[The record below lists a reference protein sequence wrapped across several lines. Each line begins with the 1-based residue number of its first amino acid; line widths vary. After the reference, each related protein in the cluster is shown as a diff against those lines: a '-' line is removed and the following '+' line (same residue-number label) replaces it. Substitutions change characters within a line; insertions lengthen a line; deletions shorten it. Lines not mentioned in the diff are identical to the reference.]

1 MTFSDPSA
9 WQGVLAFGGN
19 DIFVV
24 NLPPF
29 GCFPA
34 MLTLFQSPTASYD
47 GYGCL
52 KDINKISASHNQ
64 ILGEKMIALRTKYPT
79 ANLYYGDI
87 HGVYTDILKNPT
99 AYSMAF
105 YTLHYTISYQRHVAN
120 IIQIHN
126 IVLWESQYFIEYSLI
141 FSTFSLNLGIPGNI
155 PWSTVSPT

>member
-1 MTFSDPSA
+1 MTFSNPSA

-105 YTLHYTISYQRHVAN
+105 DTLYYTISYHV
-120 IIQIHN
+120 IM
-126 IVLWESQYFIEYSLI
+126 LPTLFIRSITLFYGSHSI
-141 FSTFSLNLGIPGNI
+141 S
-155 PWSTVSPT
+155 